1 MNVDD
6 FRRMYVIEL
15 QELRRVEDQL
25 VQALP
30 KMVQLVEHPGLRSA
44 LELHLAET
52 RSQRDRLDEL
62 LKKHSAGTREHEDG
76 SMAAILR
83 EGERWA
89 KMVSDR
95 DCRDAG
101 IIASA
106 QRVEHYEIAVYGT
119 LATWA
124 RQLGLHDDARVLHSI
139 LQQEKAAD
147 EKLSRLAEQGVN
159 REAAEGE
166 PSHASHSE
174 RGQMGEYYD
183 DASRYVRTGT
193 RAVAHQVEE
202 QPLAAMLLSGAAG
215 YLLAYLIHG
224 EHRSVRGEPIP
235 DYARR
240 RAYDDS
246 LGR

>member
-15 QELRRVEDQL
+15 QELRSVEDQL
-25 VQALP
+25 IKALP
-30 KMVQLVEHPGLRSA
+30 KMAELVEHPELRRA
-44 LELHLAET
+44 LELHRTET
-52 RSQRDRLDEL
+52 EAQRDRLDEL
-62 LKKHSAGTREHEDG
+62 LKAHNAGTRDHQDG
-76 SMAAILR
+76 SMQTILR
-83 EGERWA
+83 EAERWA

-124 RQLGLHDDARVLHSI
+124 RQLGLHDDARVLHTI
-139 LQQEKAAD
+139 LEQEKAAD

-159 REAAEGE
+159 REAAERE
-166 PSHASHSE
+166 PHAGE
-174 RGQMGEYYD
+174 RGPMAGYYE
-183 DASRYVRTGT
+183 DAAQYVQSGS
-193 RAVAHQVEE
+193 RAVVHQVEE
-202 QPLAAMLLSGAAG
+202 QPLAALLLAGATG
-215 YLLAYLIHG
+215 YLLAYVIHG
-224 EHRSVRGEPIP
+224 DHRSREEPVP

-240 RAYDDS
+240 REMPVTAES
-246 LGR
+246 GRV